1 MKFFLVTM
9 ISLLAFLSG
18 TAQNNVYFKITDA
31 SGEPLAGANIAVEG
45 TIKGTVTDST
55 GTAVLKNLPNG
66 KIKIGIS
73 FIGFEEKSVH
83 LNLPSD
89 NNKTFEIIMK
99 EGEELEEIVI
109 STTRSSRSIDDVP
122 TRIEVISGEELGEK
136 AAMNSSNIGML
147 LRETTGVLMQQTSL
161 SSGNL
166 SIKIQGLDGR
176 YTQILKD
183 GFPLYGGFAGG
194 LSIMQIPPLDLRQV
208 ELIKGSNS
216 TLYGGGA
223 IAGIVN
229 LVSILPEEDPELSIM
244 FNQTSAKGTTG
255 NVFYAQKYGKT
266 GMTLY
271 GSAYSQKPY
280 DPDEDNF
287 SNIPEARSYSIN
299 PKFFYYINPTT
310 ELNLGLSGTFD
321 HRTGGD
327 MDVINGNPDAEHVFT
342 EENSSERYSGQFAF
356 FTTHDSRTFS
366 LKNSL
371 SYFNRELNVPGYLFS
386 GNQISE
392 FTEALFVLQNN
403 ENSDWQFGAN
413 HYYESFNEDQ
423 KDSVA
428 ARDYSHSTFGGFIQN
443 TTDFSSRIT
452 LESGFRADFDLTHGS
467 FFLPRIS
474 MLYNV
479 SENLTTRLGGA
490 MGYKLPTIF
499 TEDAERRYFR
509 NIKPLSMENI
519 DAETSVG
526 GNFDINYR
534 TVFLDKLV
542 FSVNQLFYVTQ
553 LKNALVLRESQPS
566 DGYFFENA
574 NGNILTSGFETN
586 LKLIYNNFK
595 MFFNYALINT
605 KLNYDNINRQ
615 KPLTPKNNAGFVVMY
630 DEEEKWS
637 VGYELYYTG
646 WQFDESY
653 DKKPDYWIMGFMV
666 MRHFERLSVF
676 INFENF
682 TNTMQTNFEPLVLPP
697 YNNPVFPD
705 IWAPTDGFVVNGGFK
720 FNLLGK

>member
-1 MKFFLVTM
+1 MKIFLFLM
-9 ISLLAFLSG
+9 ISLLVYLGSN
-18 TAQNNVYFKITDA
+18 AQNHVYLKISDG
-31 SGEPLAGANIAVEG
+31 SGEPLTGANIAVAR
-45 TIKGTVTDST
+45 TTTGTVTDST
-55 GTAVLKNLPNG
+55 GTAELSNLPNG
-66 KIKIGIS
+66 KTEIVIS
-73 FIGFEEKSVH
+73 FIGYEEKHVV
-83 LNLPSD
+83 LNFPSD
-89 NNKTFEIIMK
+89 NNKTFDIVLE

-109 STTRSSRSIDDVP
+109 STTRSSRSIDNVP

-244 FNQTSAKGTTG
+244 FNQTSALGTTG
-255 NVFYAQKYGKT
+255 NIFYAQKYGKT

-271 GSAYSQKPY
+271 GSVYNQKPY
-280 DPDEDNF
+280 DPDDDNF
-287 SNIPEARSYSIN
+287 SNIPEARSFSLN
-299 PKFFYYINPTT
+299 PKLFYYINPKT
-310 ELNLGLSGTFD
+310 ELMLGLNGTFD

-327 MDVINGNPDAEHVFT
+327 MNVINGNRNAEHVFT
-342 EENSSERYSGQFAF
+342 EENSSERYSSQFAF
-356 FTTHDSRTFS
+356 VNSDEKRTFS

-371 SYFNRELNVPGYLFS
+371 SYFNRELNIPAYRFS
-386 GNQISE
+386 GHQISG
-392 FTEALFVLQNN
+392 FTEALLVFQVN

-413 HYYESFNEDQ
+413 HYYESFNEDK
-423 KDSVA
+423 KDSA
-428 ARDYSHSTFGGFIQN
+428 AVRDYAHQTFGGFIQN
-443 TTDFSSRIT
+443 TTDFSNRVT
-452 LESGFRADFDLTHGS
+452 LESGFRADYDLTHGP
-467 FFLPRIS
+467 FFLPRVS
-474 MLYNV
+474 VLYNV
-479 SENLTTRLGGA
+479 SKNLTTRLGGA

-499 TEDAERRYFR
+499 TEDAERLYFR
-509 NIKPLSMENI
+509 NIRPLSMDKI
-519 DAETSVG
+519 HAETSVG

-534 TVFLDKLV
+534 TVFFDQLA

-553 LKNALVLRESQPS
+553 LKNALVLRENNPS
-566 DGYFFENA
+566 NVYFFENA
-574 NGNILTSGFETN
+574 NGNVLTSGFETN

-595 MFFNYALINT
+595 LFFNYALINT
-605 KLNYDNINRQ
+605 KLKYDNINNQ
-615 KPLTPKNNAGFVVMY
+615 QPLTPKNNAGFVVMY

-646 WQFDESY
+646 WQYDESY
-653 DKKPDYWIMGFMV
+653 SKKPDYWIMGFMV

-676 INFENF
+676 LNFENF
-682 TNTMQTNFEPLVLPP
+682 TNTIQTNFEPLVLPP
-697 YNNPVFPD
+697 YNNPAFPE

-720 FNLLGK
+720 INLLE